1 LSDRSE
7 LHRQVARE
15 CLELA
20 RKAKDPGVRAVLI
33 GMAERSLERAGA
45 SGTDDLLNDLL
56 RDYNDRKMS
65 DE

>member
-1 LSDRSE
+1 LSERSE

-20 RKAKDPGVRAVLI
+20 RKATDPAVRAVLI
-33 GMAERSLERAGA
+33 GMAERSLERAGE
-45 SGTDDLLNDLL
+45 SGTDNPLNDLL
-56 RDYNDRKMS
+56 REYNDRKMS

>member
-7 LHRQVARE
+7 HHRQVARE

-20 RKAKDPGVRAVLI
+20 RKVRDPAVRAVLI

-45 SGTDDLLNDLL
+45 SGTDNQLNDLL